1 MIEKSLEGAL
11 LCGWIRADIVRWV
24 AWEGLGSQ
32 PQSISLYFAIHGQTQ
47 LVSAL
52 GSSIWYLAQR
62 NLDVVLISG
71 LILSVAMDI
80 EVDGGVG
87 PGTTI
92 EACAKAGANMIVS
105 GTGVVKAD
113 DPSKAMTTMR
123 KCISDAIHTTSQ
135 N

>member
-62 NLDVVLISG
+62 NLDVVLISS
-71 LILSVAMDI
+71 LILSVAMNI
-80 EVDGGVG
+80 EVDGRVSLDEVLEVLLRINTRTIVLHWRESLVG
-87 PGTTI
+87 PHWFRLTI
-92 EACAKAGANMIVS
+92 
-105 GTGVVKAD
+105 
-113 DPSKAMTTMR
+113 R
-123 KCISDAIHTTSQ
+123 AIRHL
-135 N
+135 

>member
-62 NLDVVLISG
+62 NLDVVLISS

-80 EVDGGVG
+80 EVDGGVSLDEVLEVLLRINPRTIVLHWRESLVG
-87 PGTTI
+87 PHWFRLTI
-92 EACAKAGANMIVS
+92 
-105 GTGVVKAD
+105 
-113 DPSKAMTTMR
+113 R
-123 KCISDAIHTTSQ
+123 AIGHL
-135 N
+135 